1 MQKNT
6 ASQFKKAIDKANC
19 ISIVTHWSPDGDA
32 MGSSLALYHFLKQL
46 NKKVK
51 VIVPNDYPDFL
62 KWLPGNKEVLNH
74 SFERKKTESFIDKSD
89 LIFTLDFNAVS
100 RIEELGKVIVKNPCI
115 KIMIDHHQ
123 QPENYAQLYYHD
135 VNASSTC
142 ELIYEFITILKG
154 KNLINTKI
162 ATCIYTGILTD
173 TGGFRFP
180 SASAKTHKIAADL
193 IEKGINHS
201 DIYNAVHDDNTENR
215 LKLLGHCLSKK
226 MHVFPQYH
234 AALISLSQ
242 KEQDQFNFQRGDTEG
257 VVNYPLSIR
266 GIKLSAFFAERDGVI
281 KISFRSK
288 GKFDV
293 NVFARKYFSGGG
305 HKNAAGG
312 KSNETMEVVVEK
324 FKQLLTEI
332 DLKLFK

>member
-1 MQKNT
+1 MQKNS
-6 ASQFKKAIDKANC
+6 ASQFKKAIDKAN
-19 ISIVTHWSPDGDA
+19 SIAIITHWSPDGDA
-32 MGSSLALYHFLKQL
+32 MGSSLALYHFLKL
-46 NKKVK
+46 MKKKVK
-51 VIVPNDYPDFL
+51 VIVPNEYPNFL

-74 SFERKKTESFIDKSD
+74 SNERKKTENYIIKSD

-100 RIEELGKVIVKNPCI
+100 RIEELGKVIVKNPCV

-142 ELIYEFITILKG
+142 ELIYEFICLLKG

-180 SASAKTHKIAADL
+180 STSAKTHKIAADL
-193 IEKGINHS
+193 IDKGINHS
-201 DIYNAVHDDNTENR
+201 DIYNAIHDDNTENR
-215 LKLLGHCLSKK
+215 LKLLGYCLSEK
-226 MHVFPQYH
+226 MQVFPEFK

-257 VVNYPLSIR
+257 IVNYPLSIR
-266 GIKLSAFFAERDGVI
+266 GVKLSAFFAERDGII

-293 NVFARKYFSGGG
+293 NIFARKHFSGGG

-312 KSNETMEVVVEK
+312 KSNDKMEETLKK
-324 FKQLLTEI
+324 FKQLLPTNI
-332 DLKLFK
+332 PL